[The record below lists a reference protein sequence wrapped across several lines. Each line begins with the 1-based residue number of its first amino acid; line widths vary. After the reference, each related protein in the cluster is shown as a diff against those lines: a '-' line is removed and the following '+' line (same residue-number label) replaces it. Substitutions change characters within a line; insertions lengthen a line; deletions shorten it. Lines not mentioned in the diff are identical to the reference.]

1 MEADEIGVVLS
12 RASELRSKINNC
24 IERASAQD
32 QDEDDD
38 ISEGGSGT
46 TTGKMSELVKVNE
59 EQRRWLETGGDIEV
73 DSLINIR
80 DALDSLEEQLACL
93 QALQQQQ
100 RLERDATLAELD
112 ESRRILVKKL
122 KDYRGKDL
130 EVIQEACAFAGEP
143 VEQKDDILLP
153 PYGRRLPE
161 SFISP
166 AYHYSPPLHSEHS
179 ARRKN
184 VSAEHSF
191 VTGNGRQ
198 ETENGDS
205 AESEEVSSQ
214 SNNRTAKKQ
223 TNGFVHIIGL
233 TTKAVLIVGSV
244 ISVLTL
250 ASFEPKLRRSVPS
263 LKLSELLPRPM
274 NIPSIQSKADVPNQ
288 CPPGKVLLIEDGI
301 PRCFVKERV
310 EVPFEPVVRAPDIS
324 YGCG

>member
-1 MEADEIGVVLS
+1 MEADDIGVVLS

-32 QDEDDD
+32 EDDD
-38 ISEGGSGT
+38 ISERASGS
-46 TTGKMSELVKVNE
+46 TTGKTSDLVKVNE

-73 DSLINIR
+73 DSLINVR

-122 KDYRGKDL
+122 KEYRGKDL
-130 EVIQEACAFAGEP
+130 EIIQEACAFAGEP
-143 VEQKDDILLP
+143 VEQRDDILLP

-161 SFISP
+161 SFVSSV
-166 AYHYSPPLHSEHS
+166 YHYSPPLHSAHS
-179 ARRKN
+179 ARRRN

-191 VTGNGRQ
+191 MTGNERQ
-198 ETENGDS
+198 ETENEDS
-205 AESEEVSSQ
+205 AESKEEVNSRI
-214 SNNRTAKKQ
+214 NNGNAKKL
-223 TNGFVHIIGL
+223 TNGFGQIIGL
-233 TTKAVLIVGSV
+233 TTKAVLVVASV

-250 ASFEPKLRRSVPS
+250 ASFEPKLRRSVP
-263 LKLSELLPRPM
+263 LKLSELLPRRIE
-274 NIPSIQSKADVPNQ
+274 IPSIKSKADVPNK

-310 EVPFEPVVRAPDIS
+310 EVPFEPVVEAPDIS
-324 YGCG
+324 YGFG

>member
-32 QDEDDD
+32 EDDD

-59 EQRRWLETGGDIEV
+59 DQSRWLETGGDIEV

-166 AYHYSPPLHSEHS
+166 AYQYSPPLHSAHS

-184 VSAEHSF
+184 DHSF
-191 VTGNGRQ
+191 VTGNERQ

-205 AESEEVSSQ
+205 AESEEVSSHI
-214 SNNRTAKKQ
+214 NNRPAKKQ
-223 TNGFVHIIGL
+223 TNAFMQIIGL
-233 TTKAVLIVGSV
+233 TTKAVLVVGSV

-263 LKLSELLPRPM
+263 LKLSELLPRRM
-274 NIPSIQSKADVPNQ
+274 NVPSIQSKVDVPNK

>member
-32 QDEDDD
+32 EDDD

-46 TTGKMSELVKVNE
+46 TTGKTSELVKVDE
-59 EQRRWLETGGDIEV
+59 EQRRWLEMGGDMEV

-122 KDYRGKDL
+122 KEYRGKDL

-143 VEQKDDILLP
+143 VEQRDDILLP

-161 SFISP
+161 SFISSVH
-166 AYHYSPPLHSEHS
+166 HYSPPLYSAHS
-179 ARRKN
+179 ARRRN

-191 VTGNGRQ
+191 MTGNERQ
-198 ETENGDS
+198 ETENDDS
-205 AESEEVSSQ
+205 AESKEEVSSQ
-214 SNNRTAKKQ
+214 INNQNAKKLI
-223 TNGFVHIIGL
+223 NGFGQIIGL
-233 TTKAVLIVGSV
+233 TTKAVLVIASV

-263 LKLSELLPRPM
+263 KLSEVLPRRM
-274 NIPSIQSKADVPNQ
+274 NIPSIQSKAHVPSE

-310 EVPFEPVVRAPDIS
+310 EVPFEPVVKAPDIS